1 LNCGRVQTPTLGM
14 IAGRGK
20 EIKNFQPKTFCGLEV
35 GTDKL
40 KFKWQVGNNYSA
52 FNEDKV
58 EDIHKSLKVDSLTVK
73 DVTKMKKK
81 QFAPGLYDLT
91 GLQRDA
97 NKISGLSAKE
107 TLQTMQ
113 NLYERHKVLTY
124 PRTDS
129 KFISNDI
136 VPTLKERVQASGIGN
151 FRKVGTHILRS
162 PIKGNG
168 SFVNDNNISDHHAII
183 PTE

>member
-1 LNCGRVQTPTLGM
+1 TLGM
-14 IAGRGK
+14 IAARDE
-20 EIKNFQPKTFCGLEV
+20 EIKNFQPKTFYGLEV
-35 GTDKL
+35 GTEKL
-40 KFKWQVGNNYSA
+40 KFKWRDGNNYST

-58 EDIHKSLKVDSLTVK
+58 GDIHKKLNTYSLNVK
-73 DVTKMKKK
+73 DVTKKKKK
-81 QFAPGLYDLT
+81 QFATGLYDLT
-91 GLQRDA
+91 ELKRDD
-97 NKISGLSAKE
+97 NKIYGLSAKE
-107 TLQTMQ
+107 TLQAMQ

-162 PIKGNG
+162 
-168 SFVNDNNISDHHAII
+168 
-183 PTE
+183 